1 MDTQRQERIEEL
13 ERRFERLDAELEL
26 IDPAAAARRSGSG
39 IRAGDPADQ
48 WAEELRARRDQV
60 SKQLQ
65 ALRHGDSNGFDER
78 QRVAESA
85 VTELAE
91 RLARRPR

>member
-1 MDTQRQERIEEL
+1 MDTRRQARIEEL
-13 ERRFERLDAELEL
+13 EQRFERLNTELEL

-39 IRAGDPADQ
+39 IRAGDPVDQ
-48 WAEELRARRDQV
+48 WAEELRARRDAV
-60 SKQLQ
+60 AAQLQ
-65 ALRHGDSNGFDER
+65 ALRHNASDGFDER

-91 RLARRPR
+91 RLARHRR